1 MKFDTFAERFGIKY
15 TILVEGIDEVLVK
28 ILGMNYFIEGLDDD
42 LTEKEITEYL
52 NYEVSSFK
60 NEIKIYDAIEK
71 FNILNPHLTINVPR
85 ILGSGKM
92 ILSSNGNFLFGGYYL
107 AMENLGEIKPT
118 TSDQF

>member
-1 MKFDTFAERFGIKY
+1 MKFDTFAERLGIKY
-15 TILVEGIDEVLVK
+15 TIVVEGIDEVLVK
-28 ILGMNYFIEGLDDD
+28 ILGMNDFIEGLDDD

-107 AMENLGEIKPT
+107 AMEK
-118 TSDQF
+118 SKS